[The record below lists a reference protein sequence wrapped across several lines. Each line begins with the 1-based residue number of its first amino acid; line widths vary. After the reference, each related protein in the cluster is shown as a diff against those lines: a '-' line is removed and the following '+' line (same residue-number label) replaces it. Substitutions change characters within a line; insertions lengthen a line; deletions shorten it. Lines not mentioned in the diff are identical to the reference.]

1 MADPKTKEA
10 AKEREPRKRVFRKIV
25 QPEAFGF
32 EEIGDSYEGIFAGVK
47 EVPFTDKRGTR
58 LAPLYTLQPE
68 GEDPIGVWG
77 SPMLKDMMSQV
88 GIGQYVRITFT
99 GTKPAKEKGF
109 SPMKVYE
116 VEVEE

>member
-1 MADPKTKEA
+1 MAKSEKEA
-10 AKEREPRKRVFRKIV
+10 PKEKAPRERVFKEIV

-32 EEIGDSYEGIFAGVK
+32 EDVGDSYEGIFAGVK

-68 GEDPIGVWG
+68 EGDPIGVWG

-88 GIGQYVRITFT
+88 GMGQYVRITYT
-99 GTKPAKEKGF
+99 GTRPAREKGF
-109 SPMKVYE
+109 SPMKVYK
-116 VEVEE
+116 VEVEEA